1 MKVAA
6 ARCRASEDVGDNS
19 SCVARAA
26 LSLRRP
32 CSSHLDSLSS
42 NPQICANEIRYNVR
56 IIYGTS
62 DAAIDIDELNL
73 NRYNEEFEVDRRVR
87 RLHSDGHTAKHYYQ

>member
-1 MKVAA
+1 MFKPP
-6 ARCRASEDVGDNS
+6 R
-19 SCVARAA
+19 
-26 LSLRRP
+26 LSFLKSTNLRY
-32 CSSHLDSLSS
+32 
-42 NPQICANEIRYNVR
+42 EIRYNVR